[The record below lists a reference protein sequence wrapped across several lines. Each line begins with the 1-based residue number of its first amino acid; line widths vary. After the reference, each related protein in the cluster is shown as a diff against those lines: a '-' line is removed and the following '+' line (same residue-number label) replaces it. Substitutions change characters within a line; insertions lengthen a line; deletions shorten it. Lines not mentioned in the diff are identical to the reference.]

1 MAIEQPGTSPAELPV
16 VDFASAADAAI
27 ARSEAAEPMRSGR
40 LVRMHGLT
48 LEARG
53 VSAPIGACCAVLGLG
68 GETVEAEVVGFNDRT
83 TYLMPF
89 GDPSGIGP
97 GATVRVHR

>member
-1 MAIEQPGTSPAELPV
+1 MPVAEAQRI
-16 VDFASAADAAI
+16 DFSSAADAAMQR
-27 ARSEAAEPMRSGR
+27 AEAAEPIRSGR

-53 VSAPIGACCAVLGLG
+53 VSAPIGACCAVLGLA
-68 GETVEAEVVGFNDRT
+68 GETIEAEVVGFNDRT

-89 GDPSGIGP
+89 GDP
-97 GATVRVHR
+97 